1 MKQSHIKS
9 LCITAIC
16 IALCCVLPTAFHA
29 MGIGTAFSP
38 IHIPVLMCGMI
49 CGGGYG
55 LVCGLIGPILSSLL
69 TGMPPATGLVS
80 MVPELMIYG
89 LVSGLCMHL
98 IRTKNIF
105 ADLYISLVSA
115 MLLGRIVGGIAKVL
129 FFLGK
134 NQSYGFMTWV
144 TGYFVEALPGII
156 CHLILI
162 PMLIL
167 VLMKAKVIA
176 PRYNPNTA
184 QE

>member
-9 LCITAIC
+9 LCVTAIC
-16 IALCCVLPTAFHA
+16 IALCCVLPAAFHA
-29 MGIGTAFSP
+29 MGVGTAFSP

-55 LVCGLIGPILSSLL
+55 LVCGLIGPLLSSLI

-80 MVPELMIYG
+80 MVPELMVYG
-89 LVSGLCMHL
+89 LVGGLCMSL
-98 IRTKNIF
+98 IRTKHIF

-129 FFLGK
+129 FFLGSNK
-134 NQSYGFMTWV
+134 SYGFAAWV
-144 TGYFVEALPGII
+144 SAYFVESLPGII

-162 PMLIL
+162 PLLIL
-167 VLMKAKVIA
+167 VLMKAKVI
-176 PRYNPNTA
+176 PQRYSYMNV

>member
-1 MKQSHIKS
+1 
-9 LCITAIC
+9 
-16 IALCCVLPTAFHA
+16 
-29 MGIGTAFSP
+29 
-38 IHIPVLMCGMI
+38 MI

-55 LVCGLIGPILSSLL
+55 VVCGLVGPILSSLL

-89 LVSGLCMHL
+89 LVSGLCMWL
-98 IRTKNIF
+98 IRTKHIF

-115 MLLGRIVGGIAKVL
+115 MLMGRIVGGIAKVL

-134 NQSYGFMTWV
+134 NKSYGFAAWISA
-144 TGYFVEALPGII
+144 YFVESLPGII

-167 VLMKAKVIA
+167 VLMKAKVIP
-176 PRYNPNTA
+176 PRYIPQTV